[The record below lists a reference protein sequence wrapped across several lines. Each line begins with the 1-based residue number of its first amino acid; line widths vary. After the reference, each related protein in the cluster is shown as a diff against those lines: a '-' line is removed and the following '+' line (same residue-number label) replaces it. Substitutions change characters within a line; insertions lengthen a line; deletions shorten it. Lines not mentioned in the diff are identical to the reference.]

1 MNERLR
7 VYPRIV
13 IALYLLIGGWWILS
27 GPGLLD
33 RAGNPVGGDFVTFW
47 SAGHLLL
54 DGRPEAAWDLELI
67 HATESEVLGV
77 ELSADAA
84 YGWFYPPPAM
94 LGAGLLALL
103 PYGVS
108 LGSWL
113 LLSTLLY
120 LFVCR
125 AIRPDSLSLGLVLAF
140 PGLFQNLIH
149 GQNGCLTLALL
160 GGGLLLLERR
170 ALLGGA
176 LLGLLVF
183 KPHLLPIAALALLCG
198 RRWRALAGLTASAAS
213 LCAVSGLL
221 LGEGAWQAFVDQ
233 LPFALSIVDHAGPEW
248 WSKMPSTAAA
258 LRLLGL
264 GPELARYGNLAVAL
278 AALAVVA
285 WLWAKDATA
294 PRRYAAVVLA
304 SLLATPYVF
313 HYDLVVLALPL
324 LWLAPWEGRGR
335 ALALLVWLS
344 PVLVLLVAQLTGLQ
358 TGPLL
363 CGAMLVWCLRE

>member
-7 VYPRIV
+7 VYPRII

-47 SAGHLLL
+47 SAGSLLL
-54 DGRPEAAWDLELI
+54 EGQPEAAWDLELI
-67 HATESEVLGV
+67 HAAESAALGV
-77 ELSADAA
+77 ELSSDAA
-84 YGWFYPPPAM
+84 YGWFYPPPAI
-94 LGAGLLALL
+94 LGAGLLALV
-103 PYGVS
+103 PYALS
-108 LGSWL
+108 LTLWL
-113 LLSTLLY
+113 GLSTLLY
-120 LFVCR
+120 VLVCR
-125 AIRPDSLSLGLVLAF
+125 AIRPDSLSLGLALAF

-160 GGGLLLLERR
+160 GGGLMLLERR

-176 LLGLLVF
+176 VLGLLVF

-198 RRWRALAGLTASAAS
+198 RRWLALAGMTSSAAA
-213 LCAVSGLL
+213 LCTVSWLL
-221 LGEGAWQAFVDQ
+221 LGEGAWQAFLDT
-233 LPFALSIVDHAGPEW
+233 LPLALSIVDHAGPEW

-264 GPELARYGNLAVAL
+264 GPDAARLANLGVALSAL
-278 AALAVVA
+278 AAVA
-285 WLWAKDATA
+285 WLWAREAAA
-294 PRRYAAVVLA
+294 PQRYAAVVLA

-324 LWLAPWEGRGR
+324 LWLAPWEGRAR
-335 ALALLVWLS
+335 ALALLAWLA
-344 PVLVLLVAQLTGLQ
+344 PVLILLVAQLTGLQ
-358 TGPLL
+358 TGPLI
-363 CGAMLVWCLRE
+363 CGAMLLWCLRR